1 MPDIKQF
8 CASAITIKCV
18 LLIGHKITIMGK
30 NFKSVKTMSKI
41 LCQVGIS
48 TISVQLLE
56 LDDRCRHLQLISR
69 FSPASEIKF
78 QKLLEIFFEI
88 HFNKLWKQV
97 LILRVNQHEQRRQ
110 FVFILNPEPG
120 IYRKD
125 SNLVVVNSM

>member
-1 MPDIKQF
+1 
-8 CASAITIKCV
+8 
-18 LLIGHKITIMGK
+18 
-30 NFKSVKTMSKI
+30 MSKI